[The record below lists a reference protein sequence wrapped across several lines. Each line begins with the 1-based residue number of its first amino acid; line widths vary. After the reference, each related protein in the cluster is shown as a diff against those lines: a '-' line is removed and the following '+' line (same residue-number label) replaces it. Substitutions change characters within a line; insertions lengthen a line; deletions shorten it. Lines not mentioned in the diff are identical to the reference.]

1 MFSNLAVAVAIVVFF
16 NSLMTYFGS
25 VINQDKSGKI
35 SQEKITDSHF
45 WIF

>member
-1 MFSNLAVAVAIVVFF
+1 MHLVVQIYIELWMHLGNLE
-16 NSLMTYFGS
+16 ST
-25 VINQDKSGKI
+25 QEE